1 MPEGRRKTVRILVTS
16 SKGGIGKSTVSVGL
30 ALALAEMGRR
40 VLLADCDLGGRSL
53 DLLLG
58 EESDLLFDIGD
69 VAHGRAA
76 PSDAILSPWGI
87 KNLGFCPSPAVCP
100 IGDISGEALIR
111 ALRELEAECGAEYVI
126 CDTAGMVYA
135 PELAAKY
142 ADTALV
148 AATQQPASVRAA
160 EATAM
165 LLADR
170 GLEDSRLIINCFE
183 WKSAEKGSRTGIL
196 DIIDGA
202 GIRCCGIVPY
212 DRSLMLAGESGDPP
226 REDSDG
232 MIAFENIARRLEGEN
247 VRLFYGMSRISGKK
261 AL

>member
-16 SKGGIGKSTVSVGL
+16 SKGGIGKSTVSAGL

-58 EESDLLFDIGD
+58 EEGDVLFDIGD

-76 PSDAILSPWGI
+76 PSDAILKPWGNG
-87 KNLGFCPSPAVCP
+87 NLSFCSSPAVCP
-100 IGDISGEALIR
+100 TGDISADALIR
-111 ALRELEAECGAEYVI
+111 ALKELEAECGAEYVI

-135 PELAAKY
+135 PELAGKY
-142 ADTALV
+142 ADVALV
-148 AATQQPASVRAA
+148 AATQQPVSVRAA

-165 LLADR
+165 LLAER

-183 WKSAEKGSRTGIL
+183 WRAAEKGSRSGIL

-202 GIRCCGIVPY
+202 GIRCCGVVPF
-212 DRSLMLAGESGDPP
+212 DRSLMLAGEAGEPP

-232 MIAFENIARRLEGEN
+232 MLAFENIARRLEGEN
-247 VRLFYGMSRISGKK
+247 VRLFSGMSRISGKRS
-261 AL
+261 L

>member
-58 EESDLLFDIGD
+58 EESDVLFDIGD
-69 VAHGRAA
+69 VAHGRVA

-87 KNLGFCPSPAVCP
+87 KNLSFCPSPAACP